1 VIAVA
6 ALPLAGSSRWPAR
19 SPPGPPISTLDL
31 RVTDSG
37 LIEELQKDVP
47 ADLPLNDAARGA
59 LARALQRH
67 GPHAPELTVANASRK
82 TQRCPSAW
90 TATGSAR
97 GKSTRNRP

>member
-1 VIAVA
+1 
-6 ALPLAGSSRWPAR
+6 
-19 SPPGPPISTLDL
+19 
-31 RVTDSG
+31 VTDLG

-82 TQRCPSAW
+82 TQRLSFRLDGDWIGPWEVDEESA
-90 TATGSAR
+90 
-97 GKSTRNRP
+97 